1 MSYLGLVAELLLLAV
16 DEVPVAG
23 PFTTNTLFRE
33 LVAGLNHPACADVSA
48 RRDWTGRVACWAI

>member
-1 MSYLGLVAELLLLAV
+1 VAELLLLAV

-33 LVAGLNHPACADVSA
+33 LRAGLNHPACADVSA